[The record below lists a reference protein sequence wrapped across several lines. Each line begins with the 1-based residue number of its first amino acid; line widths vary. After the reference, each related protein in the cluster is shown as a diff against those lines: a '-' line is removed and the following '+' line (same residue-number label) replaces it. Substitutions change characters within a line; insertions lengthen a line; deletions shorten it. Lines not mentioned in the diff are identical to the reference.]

1 MAANY
6 IVTNTR
12 FKPFTYDELLKP
24 VLRATEEHRNLEE
37 QYANLATSANAPL
50 GMLNEVLDSE
60 SYKKNSDYL
69 QDLENLADILAKEG
83 ISSSSRRS
91 ALQMKQRYA
100 GEILPIEQAIKR
112 RQELVDQQREA
123 LLKDDTSM
131 FDTDASLLSVDA
143 LVNTPQYTYKALSGA
158 ALTKRVH
165 DIVSSLAREGSD
177 IPSEV
182 KSILGDQYYEL
193 KRTGRFTH
201 KDLDDALNPKTTNE
215 KAILLRSIIDK
226 AVASTGVNDW
236 GNTNISEK
244 ARDYAYLGAYNA
256 IGKDDYHIIQNRD
269 FQQSNSNITPTP
281 TPPSKQ
287 SLFAPR
293 LLSGGEGKVRE
304 DIKVFLDGL
313 APSSNPRGYMT
324 NKTIKADEE
333 LNNLA
338 EKYISISQKLTE
350 EEWEILSDPTLPSRA
365 NLIWKSL
372 PKNVRNFLEVSGKMD
387 SIKSQSYKEVENLLE
402 EFKHLGSD
410 PYTALSIGKALYEA
424 QAKQETS
431 HYPLN
436 SKASEYEDI
445 RKGMLN
451 IFAAMTEEDIEKGAQ
466 GLKDSKGKFLS
477 KKNLDNIAENP
488 DKIAIRVTG
497 GKDPHLAFMYNNED
511 YKFVGIPAITDF
523 DDTIRETNEY
533 LMDFSKDITTKVNE
547 ISDDT
552 YRDIMTKG
560 VNNLPL
566 YGLQSTPYPSPKNPK
581 YESIVLHN
589 ASNNDYIKIL
599 LKDNHVIG
607 VSSLS
612 DELYNDG
619 QLRDL
624 KFREMATDVLINSF
638 ELVAQK
644 YRK

>member
-60 SYKKNSDYL
+60 SYKRNSDYL
-69 QDLENLADILAKEG
+69 QDLENLADVLAKEG

-193 KRTGRFTH
+193 KRTGKFTH
-201 KDLDDALNPKTTNE
+201 KDLEDALEANTTNE
-215 KAILLRSIIDK
+215 KAKLLRSIINK

-236 GNTNISEK
+236 GNPNISEK

-256 IGKDDYHIIQNRD
+256 IGKDDYQILQNRD
-269 FQQSNSNITPTP
+269 FQPSGNNTTSP
-281 TPPSKQ
+281 PPSKP

-293 LLSGGEGKVRE
+293 LISGGEGKVRE

-324 NKTIKADEE
+324 NRTIKADEKWKK
-333 LNNLA
+333 LA
-338 EKYISISQKLTE
+338 EDYISISQKLTE
-350 EEWEILSDPTLPSRA
+350 KDWEILADPTLPSRA
-365 NLIWKSL
+365 NLIWGSL
-372 PKNVRNFLEVSGKMD
+372 PENVKEFLEVSGKMN
-387 SIKSQSYKEVENLLE
+387 SIESQSYKEVENLLK
-402 EFKHLGSD
+402 EFEHLGGD
-410 PYTALSIGKALYEA
+410 PYTALSTGKALAVA
-424 QAKQETS
+424 QAKQEIS
-431 HYPLN
+431 NYPLN

-451 IFAAMTEEDIEKGAQ
+451 IFGAMTEEDIENGAQ
-466 GLKDSKGKFLS
+466 GLMDSKGKFLS
-477 KKNLDNIAENP
+477 KKDLDDIAENP

-560 VNNLPL
+560 AVNIPL

-599 LKDNHVIG
+599 LKNNHVIG

-624 KFREMATDVLINSF
+624 KFREMATDALMNTFDLFS
-638 ELVAQK
+638 QK